1 MQFGSSLILWRCL
14 VFEDTV
20 LSEIYLSKLLK
31 RCRVLQVRRV
41 AIQLAKEMLN
51 MKWMISVY
59 DKRHPIN
66 PADWFQCKLFVRALL
81 CSWHN
86 VWHKDLGESQNCS
99 FRTASWKIIRTPI
112 SIWKKKT
119 FCISDL
125 RIPPC
130 PCRAS
135 AAAALA
141 EASKT
146 LRSGEL
152 VAKAVTESM
161 GGAGKALLLWTA
173 WTMLWDHSSHSCR
186 QMRHHGVI
194 RVCF

>member
-1 MQFGSSLILWRCL
+1 MNDIGLRQKSSHQSSGPVAVQIVCEGVA
-14 VFEDTV
+14 VFIAKRLTQRPWW
-20 LSEIYLSKLLK
+20 IPKLLVQNIFPKNHPHSDLWSLFEK
-31 RCRVLQVRRV
+31 R
-41 AIQLAKEMLN
+41 K
-51 MKWMISVY
+51 
-59 DKRHPIN
+59 P
-66 PADWFQCKLFVRALL
+66 F
-81 CSWHN
+81 
-86 VWHKDLGESQNCS
+86 
-99 FRTASWKIIRTPI
+99 ASPI
-112 SIWKKKT
+112 SA
-119 FCISDL
+119 F
-125 RIPPC
+125 RPC

-173 WTMLWDHSSHSCR
+173 WTMLWDHSSHSCG
-186 QMRHHGVI
+186 QMRRHGVI